1 MRQYLGVIIGVV
13 LGVVGALLYGQS
25 KPPDTGS
32 QKERAELAEQRYRS
46 LQRENR
52 ELRADGLRARKRGAS
67 DSTRAIYE
75 DILSGRGADLD
86 DVFQVTKPWL
96 TKIAPV
102 INLIRVKEEKD
113 HFNSIAGEY
122 GRKYELSERQQNELR
137 EWLDQRAT
145 ENAASFVGV
154 LTDERSNL
162 MDLMLAGREAEKNLG
177 EIDGF
182 MEGQLRGQALAD
194 FKQDRLMER
203 IESVEHESN
212 GRLHRLD
219 NLVDLDPA
227 QEDQLFYVMAR
238 SSDSYIPAMEIEGM
252 TGSTLPIDPIRR
264 NEAIRGVLRP
274 GQLESFDTHR
284 RERRAHAEREILEVG
299 LRLPDDWDLFD
310 EDDW

>member
-25 KPPDTGS
+25 KPPETGS

-67 DSTRAIYE
+67 DGTRAIYE

-203 IESVEHESN
+203 IESVEHEAN

-227 QEDQLFYVMAR
+227 QEDQLFYLMAR

-284 RERRAHAEREILEVG
+284 RERRADAEREMLEVG

>member
-25 KPPDTGS
+25 KPPETGS

-67 DSTRAIYE
+67 DGTRAIYE

-203 IESVEHESN
+203 IESVEHEAN

-227 QEDQLFYVMAR
+227 QEDQLFYLMAR

-264 NEAIRGVLRP
+264 NEAIRGVLHP

-284 RERRAHAEREILEVG
+284 RERRADAEREMLEVG

>member
-25 KPPDTGS
+25 KPPETGS

-52 ELRADGLRARKRGAS
+52 ELRADGLRAHKRGAS
-67 DSTRAIYE
+67 DSTRAIYD

-122 GRKYELSERQQNELR
+122 GRKYELGERQQKELR
-137 EWLDQRAT
+137 EWLDPRAT

-154 LTDERSNL
+154 LTDQRSNL

-227 QEDQLFYVMAR
+227 QEDQLFYLMAR
-238 SSDSYIPAMEIEGM
+238 SSDSYIPSMEIEGM
-252 TGSTLPIDPIRR
+252 TGSTLPIDPIGRI
-264 NEAIRGVLRP
+264 EAIRGVLRP
-274 GQLESFDTHR
+274 EQLESFDTHR
-284 RERRAHAEREILEVG
+284 RERRADAEREMLEVG